1 MPVHIFCLEVF
12 MKKRQF
18 GKAAFIGTALLLCG
32 MAAVY
37 AGGNRASTSGRVTL
51 EFLAPSP
58 VSQVNDWD
66 AVLNEVYK
74 QTDSTLN
81 IRINYVFTTF
91 DDIGQKVSLRI
102 AAGERLDGAFVAQ
115 WTNPSLQQMISQGL
129 LTNLDS
135 YFNNDQYP
143 GLKRYFPSE
152 YLANNSFSDARN
164 ETHVY
169 AIPFSNSYGVGTN
182 AIYYR
187 KDLAD
192 KYGVGEITS
201 YEKLIQFFDAIKKN
215 EPGMD
220 PFSFL
225 GSNDSYSNTILSL
238 YHTVPKTSGH
248 NDIAIGGGVSVVVG
262 DDGVAYASRHFI
274 PALDPKYRSLL
285 KGPYKDEDPL
295 LQFKL
300 SQEWYQK
307 GYYAKDILNE
317 KDQEGQFIA
326 GKAASFP
333 RAIDT
338 YPTILNR
345 FKASLPGAE
354 LGVFIIS
361 DTIRLNTIKTEG
373 VDFKA
378 WNFLAIPSTS
388 KNADR
393 VMGFME
399 WLFADRAHHDLME
412 LGIAGKHW
420 IATGQDKYDY
430 PPGLDPAANYNFNG
444 YLLTWN
450 PMLNRYPVS
459 MPDGLVTALKNAGD
473 AANFYKR
480 VDAGFSFVTD
490 PVSTELAKINDLSA
504 YARAISNGIPTDLN
518 AEITRVQR
526 LYEEAGI
533 ERVAVEV
540 ERQFNAF
547 LKSNPYQGQ

>member
-1 MPVHIFCLEVF
+1 MMKHIRKAVF
-12 MKKRQF
+12 VT
-18 GKAAFIGTALLLCG
+18 IALLFAG
-32 MAAVY
+32 TAAVY
-37 AGGNRASTSGRVTL
+37 AGGASADSGRQTTL

-58 VSQVNDWD
+58 VAQVHDWD

-102 AAGERLDGAFVAQ
+102 AAGEQLDGAFVAQ
-115 WTNPSLQQMISQGL
+115 WTNPSMMQMISQGL
-129 LTNLDS
+129 LTNLDK
-135 YFNNDQYP
+135 YFNNDAYP
-143 GLKRYFPSE
+143 GLKRYFPNE
-152 YLANNSFSDARN
+152 YLANNSFPDAKN
-164 ETHVY
+164 ETHLY
-169 AIPFSNSYGVGTN
+169 AIPFSNSYGVGTG

-192 KYGVGEITS
+192 KYGIGEITS
-201 YEKLIQFFDAIKKN
+201 YEKLIQFFEAIKKN
-215 EPGMD
+215 EPGMN

-225 GSNDSYSNTILSL
+225 GSNDSYSGTFLSI
-238 YHTVPKTSGH
+238 YHTIPKTTGH
-248 NDIAIGGGVSVVVG
+248 NDVPVVGTGVSVIVG

-274 PALDPKYRSLL
+274 PALDPKFRSLL

-295 LQFKL
+295 LQFRL
-300 SQEWYQK
+300 AQEWYQN

-317 KDQEGQFIA
+317 KDHEGQFIA
-326 GKAASFP
+326 GKAASFS

-338 YPTILNR
+338 YPGILNR
-345 FKASLPGAE
+345 FKASLPNAE
-354 LGVFIIS
+354 LGVFMIS
-361 DTIRLNTIKTEG
+361 DTVRLNTPKTEG

-388 KNADR
+388 KNADK

-399 WLFADRAHHDLME
+399 WLFADRAHHDLLE
-412 LGIAGKHW
+412 YGIEGKHW
-420 IATGQDKYDY
+420 IAAGSDKYDY
-430 PPGLDPAANYNFNG
+430 PPGLAPSAYYDFSG

-450 PMLNRYPVS
+450 PQLIRYPAS
-459 MPDGLVTALKNAGD
+459 MPDNLVTALKRAGD

-490 PVSTELAKINDLSA
+490 SVSTELAKINDLSA

-518 AEITRVQR
+518 AEIARVQK

-533 ERVAVEV
+533 EKIATEV

-547 LKSNPYQGQ
+547 LKANPYQGQ